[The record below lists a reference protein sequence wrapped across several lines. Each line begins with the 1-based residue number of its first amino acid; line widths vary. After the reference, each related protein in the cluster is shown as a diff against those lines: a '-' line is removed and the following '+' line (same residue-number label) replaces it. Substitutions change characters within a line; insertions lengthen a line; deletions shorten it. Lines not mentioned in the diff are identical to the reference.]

1 MNTPSSRKE
10 PHVEYSAEDLSPVKK
25 KIVITTEPQEVEAA
39 IMGAV
44 ALYKTSVQID
54 GFRKG
59 KAPASVIE
67 QRFRDK
73 IYEEARQDLIN
84 VHINDVMQKMG
95 VQPLSGINVDGAGLL
110 ERGKPYVYSIEFEV
124 LPVFDLPPYE
134 GVEVEQEKV
143 VVDEKEVADVIER
156 LRRDRAQ
163 LVPVDGAAPAV
174 DGQVACIDFT
184 AYENGQPL
192 EGVKA
197 ENFDLALGENQA
209 LEDFEA
215 LVKTIPYGQ
224 EGEGEIHFPED
235 FLAKDL
241 AGKTVT
247 MKVKVHAVKERKL
260 PELNDDLAKS
270 LGLESVDKL
279 KETIARSYTQSRENL
294 NKSAAQKTI
303 LDRLLKMVDFPLPES
318 VLDIQMRS
326 LLTDLKVRLERQ
338 GKRLEA
344 LGKSPEELRKE
355 MLPQAEELA
364 RIQVLLLSIAK
375 KEGLEVSDQEVAAQI
390 YQDSMRSGED
400 FKSLRESYERSG
412 LIFVLRDRLLADKA
426 MDRVYAKARVT
437 EVEPGAS
444 RSDGEAVAPAQA
456 PATPGEESK

>member
-1 MNTPSSRKE
+1 M
-10 PHVEYSAEDLSPVKK
+10 EYSAEDLSPVKK

-44 ALYKTSVQID
+44 ALYKTSVQVD

-59 KAPASVIE
+59 KVPASVIE

-84 VHINDVMQKMG
+84 VHINDVMQNLG
-95 VQPLSGINVDGAGLL
+95 VQPLSGINVDGAGAL
-110 ERGKPYVYSIEFEV
+110 ERGKAYTYSIEFEV
-124 LPVFDLPPYE
+124 LPAFDLPPYE
-134 GVEVEQEKV
+134 GVEVDQEKV

-156 LRRDRAQ
+156 IRRDRAQ

-174 DGQVACIDFT
+174 DGQVACIDFA
-184 AYENGQPL
+184 AYENGEPV

-197 ENFDLALGENQA
+197 ENFDLALGEHQA

-224 EGEGEIHFPED
+224 EGEGEIRFPDD
-235 FLAKDL
+235 FIAKDL

-247 MKVKVHAVKERKL
+247 MKIKVHAVKERKL

-318 VLDIQMRS
+318 LLDIQMRT
-326 LLTDLKVRLERQ
+326 LLTDLKARLERQ
-338 GKRLEA
+338 GKGLEA

-375 KEGLEVSDQEVAAQI
+375 KEGLEVSDQEVATHI
-390 YQDSMRSGED
+390 YQESLRSGED
-400 FKSLRESYERSG
+400 FKTLRESYERSG

-426 MDRVYAKARVT
+426 MDRVYAKAKVT
-437 EVEPGAS
+437 EVEPRTPQA
-444 RSDGEAVAPAQA
+444 DGDAPAPAEA
-456 PATPGEESK
+456 PPRPKKNQSK